1 MRSDLSPN
9 WFHRAGAAIVGL
21 ALLLAPLLAP
31 SGSGTISRAS
41 ADSGRV
47 GLVVQDGPNSQPRF
61 QCVQLTPQMSGN
73 QVLTAA
79 HHQLRFDKSN
89 FLSGIDGVPTTV
101 APFDEKHPRY
111 WSYWQL
117 AAGGKWTYSNVGAD
131 KSRPKAGSVEGWFY
145 FDGATYA
152 PGVVTFDQVCPATQT
167 QTATPTTTASATNAV
182 ATSNKKSG
190 SALTGTLVAL
200 VAVAALG
207 SAAVLVARRRR
218 VR

>member
-1 MRSDLSPN
+1 
-9 WFHRAGAAIVGL
+9 
-21 ALLLAPLLAP
+21 
-31 SGSGTISRAS
+31 
-41 ADSGRV
+41 
-47 GLVVQDGPNSQPRF
+47 
-61 QCVQLTPQMSGN
+61 MSGN

-89 FLSGIDGVPTTV
+89 FLSGIDGAPTAV